1 MSKDEAVK
9 SIRQGAIV
17 AGLVSAW
24 TFIAACI
31 GYFGDFSDGIFG
43 YVNDQFIILD
53 IVLLLLFT
61 FGTYKRSRFAT
72 IGLVIYWLLAK
83 LVMAFDGF
91 SGGFFG
97 LAISLIIFWFFAK
110 AAYGAIVFNRIERD
124 ENPNYKKPS
133 KVWYFVGI
141 PIGVIA
147 SVVTSIGIASI
158 VGYLPDTAIQ
168 SGDEVSEAGYNSLI
182 NAQII
187 SKNDRVKFIYE
198 DGFFWAESGQLL
210 TQDALVIYYTDEG
223 DALQVFALP
232 YESITGVELEQ
243 AGDDWSDSVY
253 SVETLDYLWRILL
266 STEDGGNDRFISEL
280 NRLIDAK

>member
-1 MSKDEAVK
+1 M
-9 SIRQGAIV
+9 
-17 AGLVSAW
+17 
-24 TFIAACI
+24 
-31 GYFGDFSDGIFG
+31 
-43 YVNDQFIILD
+43 
-53 IVLLLLFT
+53 
-61 FGTYKRSRFAT
+61 
-72 IGLVIYWLLAK
+72 
-83 LVMAFDGF
+83 
-91 SGGFFG
+91 
-97 LAISLIIFWFFAK
+97 
-110 AAYGAIVFNRIERD
+110 
-124 ENPNYKKPS
+124 
-133 KVWYFVGI
+133 
-141 PIGVIA
+141 
-147 SVVTSIGIASI
+147 
-158 VGYLPDTAIQ
+158 PDTAIQ